1 MRAALVASC
10 LRGALPPVDLRAV
23 CLVRA
28 IVRSAVTS
36 ERGIMRETGKKLV
49 ERVERRERAIARVCW
64 RVNGLKTHRMG
75 IQ

>member
-10 LRGALPPVDLRAV
+10 LRGALPPVDFRAV

-49 ERVERRERAIARVCW
+49 AREI
-64 RVNGLKTHRMG
+64 
-75 IQ
+75 